1 MNESSKTLSQILYAA
16 LLVFSLVL
24 AYLRLGYLPWFGVI
38 LGAIGLGL
46 TFKMNSKQAMLSFLA
61 VAVGFGLS
69 WLGSSY
75 YVYYQWE
82 SAEVVDIT
90 LGPDVSIRTWVM
102 DDDQS
107 QPEQQIVIYEAPPEH
122 QPLLEEI
129 ETVNVIRE
137 GDSYQAKIKAVL
149 ATDLTAAEFDRVFA
163 LYLEKYEAQSFATDI
178 YYLSIG
184 PKRGSELYI
193 LYLLEQQG

>member
-1 MNESSKTLSQILYAA
+1 M
-16 LLVFSLVL
+16 
-24 AYLRLGYLPWFGVI
+24 
-38 LGAIGLGL
+38 
-46 TFKMNSKQAMLSFLA
+46 
-61 VAVGFGLS
+61 
-69 WLGSSY
+69 
-75 YVYYQWE
+75 
-82 SAEVVDIT
+82 VDIT